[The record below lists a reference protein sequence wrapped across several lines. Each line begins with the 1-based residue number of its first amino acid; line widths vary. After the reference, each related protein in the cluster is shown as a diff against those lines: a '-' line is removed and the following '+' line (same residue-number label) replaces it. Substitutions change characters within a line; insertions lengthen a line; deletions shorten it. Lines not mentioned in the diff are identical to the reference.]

1 MDNNERDLKAGVR
14 VLAAEARRS
23 LPEHPLP
30 EELLDYHA
38 GDLQEAERERIQE
51 HLALCPA
58 CVRALLDL
66 EAFPDVEP
74 VRPED
79 RLTDIELARAWQR
92 LQGSVA
98 PAAQGRSRIAPPVL
112 ALAAVLLLAVV
123 GLSLWVVRLR
133 GEVRD
138 LSSPQTGVLVAD
150 LIPQKE
156 AIERAEGGEE
166 VVRVPAWAGRLLL
179 ILNLADPATHPSY
192 RIEIRTQ
199 DGREVWSRAG
209 VRRSADGTF
218 ALEVPRRLLPA
229 GRYRIRLF
237 GIEGGSELPVAE
249 YAVRI
254 EHA

>member
-1 MDNNERDLKAGVR
+1 MDTERNLKTGVR

-23 LPEHPLP
+23 LEEHPLP

-38 GDLQEAERERIQE
+38 GDLREEDGERIQE

-58 CVRALLDL
+58 CVRTLLDL

-74 VRPED
+74 VRAED
-79 RLTDIELARAWQR
+79 RLTDVELARAWQR
-92 LQGSVA
+92 LKQTAA
-98 PAAQGRSRIAPPVL
+98 PAAPGRARVQPPVL

-133 GEVRD
+133 GEVRA
-138 LSSPQTGVLVAD
+138 LSSPQTSVLVAD

-156 AIERAEGGEE
+156 AVERAEGAEE
-166 VVRVPAWAGRLLL
+166 VVLVPSWADRVLL
-179 ILNLADPATHPSY
+179 ILNLADPATHPAY
-192 RIEIRTQ
+192 RIEILAQ

-237 GIEGGSELPVAE
+237 GIAGGSEVPVAE
-249 YAVRI
+249 YRVRI
-254 EHA
+254 DPG

>member
-1 MDNNERDLKAGVR
+1 MDDKERDLKAGVR

-23 LPEHPLP
+23 LVEEHPLP

-38 GDLQEAERERIQE
+38 GDLPEAERERIQE

-58 CVRALLDL
+58 CLRALLDL

-79 RLTDIELARAWQR
+79 RLTDAELDRAWQR
-92 LQGSVA
+92 LQRTVEPVA
-98 PAAQGRSRIAPPVL
+98 HDRSRIAPPVL

-133 GEVRD
+133 GEVRE
-138 LSSPQTGVLVAD
+138 LSSPQADVLVAD
-150 LIPQKE
+150 LLP
-156 AIERAEGGEE
+156 RAEAVERTEGDGE
-166 VVRVPAWAGRLLL
+166 VVRVPGWADRILL
-179 ILNLADPATHPSY
+179 ILNLADPATHPEY
-192 RIEIRTQ
+192 RIEITAQ

-218 ALEVPRRLLPA
+218 ALEVPRRFLPA
-229 GRYRIRLF
+229 GRYRIRLS
-237 GIEGGSELPVAE
+237 GIAGGSELPVAE
-249 YAVRI
+249 YLVRI
-254 EHA
+254 EL